1 LRPGRFRVSRGEQ
14 VELVTRG
21 DGLVDAE
28 QAAALARV
36 QAKTIHTWVARGHL
50 VRRGVGTRTG
60 GNGQTYRVSLFDPGD
75 VIRVEKQLRKSAR
88 RIVLPRAM

>member
-1 LRPGRFRVSRGEQ
+1 

-50 VRRGVGTRTG
+50 VRRGVGMRHG
-60 GNGQTYRVSLFDPGD
+60 GNGQSYRVSLFDPGD
-75 VIRVEKQLRKSAR
+75 VIRVERQLRKSAR
-88 RIVLPRAM
+88 RIILPRAM